1 MHISKYIVMN
11 EKIMIL
17 DDKDSIAKIITSY
30 LKDIYDVVW
39 FDNPLIALKWLREGY
54 DIDLVILDLKMPLMR
69 GDEFLSHLKSD
80 EKLKHIPVIILS
92 SEDSTTER
100 INLLEKGAV
109 DYIVKPFN
117 PMELKVRIKHILT

>member
-1 MHISKYIVMN
+1 MHISKFIVMN
-11 EKIMIL
+11 ERLMIL

-30 LKDIYDVVW
+30 LKDIYEVVW

-54 DIDLVILDLKMPLMR
+54 EVDLIILDLKMPLMR
-69 GDEFLSHLKSD
+69 GDEFLANLKSD
-80 EKLKHIPVIILS
+80 EKLKKIPVVILS

>member
-1 MHISKYIVMN
+1 MN
-11 EKIMIL
+11 ERLMIL

-30 LKDIYDVVW
+30 LKDIYEVVW

-54 DIDLVILDLKMPLMR
+54 EVDLIILDLKMPLMR
-69 GDEFLSHLKSD
+69 GDEFLGNLKSD
-80 EKLKHIPVIILS
+80 EKLKKIPVVILS

-117 PMELKVRIKHILT
+117 PMEL